1 MTKTNRRNWR
11 RLLAGAL
18 IAIVVLVLLITAII
32 LLTGSPESGS
42 ARTTT
47 TASSITLEEWLGG
60 WLSAKSFNG
69 TWLSVDYFKRSRASK
84 QTFQNFEVCK
94 TFHIVFD
101 TNGSLKP
108 SLERDDNEE
117 RLGEVCHPNRRRSW
131 TNKAESE
138 ADIGGMRTTQQ
149 FSS

>member
-1 MTKTNRRNWR
+1 MLQELMTKTNRRNWR

-69 TWLSVDYFKRSRASK
+69 TWLSGQY
-84 QTFQNFEVCK
+84 NFIC
-94 TFHIVFD
+94 
-101 TNGSLKP
+101 
-108 SLERDDNEE
+108 
-117 RLGEVCHPNRRRSW
+117 
-131 TNKAESE
+131 
-138 ADIGGMRTTQQ
+138 
-149 FSS
+149 FSFLFITHNSF